1 MRYQVGSE
9 WGKKVVEDSDFIK
22 VDTLEKIAKGTIK
35 LGGGTA
41 FYIGKYAGHHV
52 IATNHHVCPSKWQC
66 QFKTANFPL
75 LNKRFSVDRFIG
87 TWSDIDAALLTITV
101 KESDEAILAQ
111 YENKFAFDKTLS
123 RGQKLLTVG
132 FGIANNPNR
141 EIVVNYD
148 DDCKVFSGENEF
160 RFMADPDD
168 LNTGSYKAWSFANGC
183 DISHGDSGSAMV
195 DRESGDVVGIIW
207 TGKIPKSNRVQNSQ
221 YLEQLISNPN
231 EEIWKELSY
240 AVPAQKIGQY
250 LNDLLDSNELSRVN
264 SEIVSAI
271 IY

>member
-1 MRYQVGSE
+1 M
-9 WGKKVVEDSDFIK
+9 
-22 VDTLEKIAKGTIK
+22 
-35 LGGGTA
+35 
-41 FYIGKYAGHHV
+41 
-52 IATNHHVCPSKWQC
+52 
-66 QFKTANFPL
+66 
-75 LNKRFSVDRFIG
+75 
-87 TWSDIDAALLTITV
+87 
-101 KESDEAILAQ
+101 
-111 YENKFAFDKTLS
+111 
-123 RGQKLLTVG
+123 
-132 FGIANNPNR
+132 
-141 EIVVNYD
+141 NYD

-183 DISHGDSGSAMV
+183 DISHGDSGSAMI